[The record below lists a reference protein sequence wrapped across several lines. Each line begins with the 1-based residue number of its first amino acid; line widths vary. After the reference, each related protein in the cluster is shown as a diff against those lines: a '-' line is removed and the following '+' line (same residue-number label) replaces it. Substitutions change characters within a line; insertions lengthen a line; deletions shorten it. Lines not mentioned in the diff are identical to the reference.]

1 MTNMNPNAT
10 EPTVL
15 ASPRHGSSS
24 QFVAEQLREAILRGE
39 YPPNSRIRQEDL
51 AARFGASRVPV
62 REALRT
68 LEAEGLVTLVANTG
82 AWVRGLSLA
91 ECEEIYQIRERIEPL
106 LLRYSIPNL
115 QNNED
120 VLFQLKALC
129 GEMED
134 RSSLEEFLHLDRE
147 FHLLTYSGAN
157 TTLLGDLT
165 QQLWDRTQHYR
176 RAYTSRV
183 DPTSRRIL
191 HDEHH
196 MLVAAIRDGDPDQ
209 ADRVLTGHIQRTRH
223 QLAKHP
229 EIFDHPVGI

>member
-1 MTNMNPNAT
+1 MTSMNSNQPQQT
-10 EPTVL
+10 TVG
-15 ASPRHGSSS
+15 SPRHGSSS
-24 QFVAEQLREAILRGE
+24 QYVAEQIRDAILRGE
-39 YPPNSRIRQEDL
+39 FPPNSRIRQEDL

-91 ECEEIYQIRERIEPL
+91 ECEEIYQLRERVEPL

-115 QNNED
+115 QHREET
-120 VLFQLKALC
+120 LRELEALC
-129 GEMED
+129 TQMEENTG
-134 RSSLEEFLHLDRE
+134 LEQFLSLDRA
-147 FHLLTYSGAN
+147 FHLLTYSAA
-157 TTLLGDLT
+157 TTTMLGELT

-176 RAYTSRV
+176 RAYTRRV

-196 MLVAAIRDGDPDQ
+196 MIIAAIRDGDIEH
-209 ADRVLTGHIQRTRH
+209 AERVLTGHIQRTRH

-229 EIFDHPVGI
+229 EIFDHPADS